1 MIDLVGIVVFFWGGE
16 SAIIVAMKKPTILL
30 VNGYNGIPKIFDY
43 FKNTL
48 EKDGYEIIMP
58 SFPTQTDI
66 TQDKYFL
73 IFDKY
78 KDKIGEN
85 TIIIAHSIGNIMA
98 LKYLFANDISI
109 RGYISLAGF
118 GEPFVNEG
126 RDDLNN
132 VIAPLRLTDEEL
144 AKIPTLVGRAYS
156 IYSDNDHIVPFEILK
171 KYPEIIG
178 AKDCPMPG
186 IGHMGS
192 KSGLEELPEVISII
206 SEI

>member
-1 MIDLVGIVVFFWGGE
+1 MIDLVGIVVLGE

-30 VNGYNGIPKIFDY
+30 VHGYNGIPKIFDY

-144 AKIPTLVGRAYS
+144 AKIPMLVGRAYS
-156 IYSDNDHIVPFEILK
+156 IYSNNDHIVPFEILK
-171 KYPEIIG
+171 KYSEIIG
-178 AKDCPMPG
+178 AKDFPMPG